1 MRVATVS
8 RKSFQRYEELLGE
21 RYNSLLGG
29 EKRDK
34 KYEAYIR
41 WKWRRLLS
49 MAKDDHKK
57 TQCGMNLQ
65 MESSQNRQTVL

>member
-1 MRVATVS
+1 MCMRVATVS

-34 KYEAYIR
+34 KYEAYNR
-41 WKWRRLLS
+41 WK
-49 MAKDDHKK
+49 
-57 TQCGMNLQ
+57 
-65 MESSQNRQTVL
+65 